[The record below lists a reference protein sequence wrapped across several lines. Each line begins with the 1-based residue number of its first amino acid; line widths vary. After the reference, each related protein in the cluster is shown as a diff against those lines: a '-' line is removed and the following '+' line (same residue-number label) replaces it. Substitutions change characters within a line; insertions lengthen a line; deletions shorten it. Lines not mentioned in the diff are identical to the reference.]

1 MIMLSTRKAPVRLL
15 GILAIA
21 MAAMAA
27 PVLAQEQGPPLP
39 PENTPLPPAPPVH
52 VQNSAVPA
60 PQRQTSNAPLPAA
73 PPEHTGTVR
82 HVAPRN
88 ALALAN
94 VNLRAGPSTA
104 TEIVATI
111 PGGSNVKVSGCT
123 GEWCAASWAGR
134 SGFVIARALDTGGP
148 NVVRHYRP
156 PPRYG
161 REVVEVEPRVVY
173 GPPPPV
179 VVYGPG
185 YYYGPSYYY
194 YRPWRRHWR

>member
-1 MIMLSTRKAPVRLL
+1 MFATCKASGRLFGVL
-15 GILAIA
+15 MIA

-27 PVLAQEQGPPLP
+27 PALAQEQGPPLP
-39 PENTPLPPAPPVH
+39 PENTPLPPTPQQA
-52 VQNSAVPA
+52 QKSTVP
-60 PQRQTSNAPLPAA
+60 RQTQTANAPLPPA
-73 PPEHTGTVR
+73 PPEHTGTIR
-82 HVAPRN
+82 HLAPRN

-111 PGGSNVKVSGCT
+111 PGGSNVKVTGCT
-123 GEWCAASWAGR
+123 GEWCAATWAGR

-148 NVVRHYRP
+148 NVVRRYAP

-161 REVVEVEPRVVY
+161 REVVEVEPRIVY
-173 GPPPPV
+173 GAPPPV

-185 YYYGPSYYY
+185 YYYGPRYYY
-194 YRPWRRHWR
+194 YRPWRRYRW